1 MKLYTEKYG
10 QVLLKDKNIAQIEIS
25 SLDDGESVLEI
36 GPGEG
41 VLTQFLLE
49 KYPRVTVIES
59 DHRFVEILRIKFFD
73 YIEKGNLEVIHG
85 DFLEYNGLIQD
96 QIIGNVP
103 YHISSKIVQK
113 LSTMQFNKA
122 VLMLQSEFASTLMAK
137 PSTKEYTRMTVFTYL
152 NFNVELIK
160 LVSRNSFSPVP
171 GVDSAII
178 SLRNKSKFPDIDRNV
193 AEMKLRQLFSQKRK
207 KLKNVIENCPTQFQD
222 SRIDQLMPEEIM
234 NLLQNRVF

>member
-122 VLMLQSEFASTLMAK
+122 ILMLQSEFASTLMAK

-178 SLRNKSKFPDIDRNV
+178 SLRNKSKFPDIDRNA
-193 AEMKLRQLFSQKRK
+193 AEVKLRELFSQKRK